1 MIESY
6 ENNGMLVA
14 IWGNAGWKFLHSA
27 SFCYP
32 LNNPTDVQKRDYKR
46 FYELVGCIL
55 PCGLCRQSYQKF
67 IVSGKTALTDAVME
81 NRHTLTKWLYDLH
94 NAVNDKLGIYYG
106 VSYEDIC
113 IRYNAYK
120 SKCNSKP
127 DEKGCTTPLDIKGKS
142 YLINS
147 ITDCPIIEIALA
159 TKFVRHARQRNLPDI
174 DYYILAKFKEKNAL
188 DKCLKNKFE
197 DDTWCRRNKE
207 CKEIIDHMRING
219 IPSIETDGPW
229 KGYPT
234 ISELRLIL
242 RLSSNLPHDEL
253 AELIK
258 KIHP

>member
-1 MIESY
+1 MQT
-6 ENNGMLVA
+6 NVNQGLNTRV
-14 IWGNAGWKFLHSA
+14 WGSGAWCFLHCVSYGFPYNA
-27 SFCYP
+27 
-32 LNNPTDVQKRDYKR
+32 PTDAQKRDYKEFFR
-46 FYELVGCIL
+46 LLSVVL
-55 PCGLCRQSYQKF
+55 PCVHCRTSYEQF
-67 IVSGKTALTDAVME
+67 ISSGETALTDAVME
-81 NRHTLTKWLYDLH
+81 NRGTFTKWLYNLH
-94 NAVNDKLGIYYG
+94 NAVNNKLQIDYR
-106 VSYEDIC
+106 VSLEDINS
-113 IRYNAYK
+113 RYESYRAGC
-120 SKCNSKP
+120 SKN
-127 DEKGCTTPLDIKGKS
+127 GCTTLLNNKKTPFSIFNIK
-142 YLINS
+142 
-147 ITDCPIIEIALA
+147 DCPIVEYQSAL
-159 TKFVRHARQRNLPDI
+159 KFVRHARQRNLPDI